1 MSRKW
6 IDHVATKLN
15 NKGGEYEKL
24 SKALEN
30 KDIVERYVF
39 AIDKSNGIGYFIKLS
54 NDF

>member
-24 SKALEN
+24 SKALKIKILFN
-30 KDIVERYVF
+30 DMFLPLIKAMDLDILLNYQ
-39 AIDKSNGIGYFIKLS
+39 INL
-54 NDF
+54 